1 MHFLLLPHIF
11 PPSFPSLI
19 SGLKVEGVYRRCG
32 VATKVRQLVEA
43 LCASPGSAPLETD
56 EQGVLDAA
64 AALKM
69 YVRQQEAL
77 IPPQHAQLWVEA
89 AGEAGGRGRLG
100 KGGWEAGGGGWVE
113 GGEVRGPPSL
123 YLTTLPVCVCVCV
136 CVCS

>member
-1 MHFLLLPHIF
+1 MRGILLFSPILF
-11 PPSFPSLI
+11 PSFPSLI
-19 SGLKVEGVYRRCG
+19 SGLKVEGLYRRCG
-32 VATKVRQLVEA
+32 VATKVRRLVEA

-77 IPPQHAQLWVEA
+77 IPPQHTQLWVEA

-100 KGGWEAGGGGWVE
+100 TSGWGAGGEAGRRVGGG
-113 GGEVRGPPSL
+113 
-123 YLTTLPVCVCVCV
+123 
-136 CVCS
+136 